1 MQNNAKQKQTYRY
14 RKQLLVAKGERK
26 ERGEKL
32 GV

>member
-14 RKQLLVAKGERK
+14 RKQLLVAKGEK
-26 ERGEKL
+26 EGEREKL